1 VARGSCTW
9 FALLVACGG
18 SPSEPVD
25 AAVDGPIEFDA
36 DVDARVPVDAAIDAM
51 PSACAMILAGDPGAT
66 SGPYG
71 TPPSF
76 YCDMR
81 GPVVEYDALAVGRY
95 DGIYPEHTM
104 ITGTSLQDPV
114 RAAAFVW
121 LYNEQ
126 GGMVARATWTIM
138 NACTSSST
146 GANRLNFGQWIVA
159 IASVSG
165 ATFAWDI
172 VEDTLYV
179 VHMGGPM
186 DPPLPSDFFV
196 TNPPFDQPVCGAPNN
211 NAALFFLTR

>member
-1 VARGSCTW
+1 MWC
-9 FALLVACGG
+9 ALLVACGAP
-18 SPSEPVD
+18 PSATVDGAID
-25 AAVDGPIEFDA
+25 AAVQLDAPI
-36 DVDARVPVDAAIDAM
+36 DARVPVDAPVDAM
-51 PSACAMILAGDPGAT
+51 PSACAAIIAGDPSAP

-95 DGIYPEHTM
+95 DGIYPGHTM

-121 LYNEQ
+121 LYNQQ

-146 GANRLNFGQWIVA
+146 GANRLGFGEWIVA
-159 IASVSG
+159 IAPVSG

-172 VEDTLYV
+172 VEGTLYV
-179 VHMGGPM
+179 VHMGGPL
-186 DPPLPSDFFV
+186 DPPLPADFFV
-196 TNPPFDQPVCGAPNN
+196 TNAPWDQALCGAPNN
-211 NAALFFLTR
+211 NAALFFLAQ